1 MKIVVIGGSGL
12 IGARLVRQL
21 NQRGHQG
28 IPASPTWG
36 VDTLTGSGL
45 TAALKDAQVVID
57 ATNPASFESAAVMHF
72 FGTSTRNLLSA
83 EAGAKVQH
91 HIVLS
96 VVGADRMVDV
106 GYMRAKVAQEQLV
119 QLGPIPYTIVRA
131 TQFFEFI
138 RTITD
143 LGTQGTTARLPPA
156 LMQPIAAD
164 DVVAFLIE
172 VAERKPS
179 NSTIDLAGPDRIC
192 MDEAARR
199 LLDAEQDSREVVAD
213 HLALYFG
220 GKLNDRSL
228 VPTCH
233 HRVGTTHFQ
242 DWLRSQSEPRLAPIQ
257 IASDKKEK

>member
-21 NQRGHQG
+21 DQRGHQG
-28 IPASPTWG
+28 IPASPASG

-83 EAGAKVQH
+83 EAGTTVQH

-96 VVGADRMVDV
+96 VVGADRMADV

-119 QLGPIPYTIVRA
+119 QLGPMPYTIVRA

-138 RTITD
+138 KTITD
-143 LGTQGTTARLPPA
+143 LGTQGATVRLPPV

-172 VAERKPS
+172 VAERPPC
-179 NSTIDLAGPDRIC
+179 NRTIDLAGPDRIRL
-192 MDEAARR
+192 DEVARR
-199 LLDAEQDSREVVAD
+199 LLNGGQDSREVLAD
-213 HLALYFG
+213 HQALYFG

-228 VPTCH
+228 VPAGHYC
-233 HRVGTTHFQ
+233 VGTTHFQ
-242 DWLRSQSEPRLAPIQ
+242 DWLRSQSETRLAPI
-257 IASDKKEK
+257 